1 MLIRLTCREQQDSEW
16 LGSDRELT
24 DNGLR
29 RDAAVDVNKSENAR
43 DSEGKNCTGVRRV
56 KWSLRECQK

>member
-1 MLIRLTCREQQDSEW
+1 MLIRLTCHEQQESEW

-56 KWSLRECQK
+56 